1 MFPGMR
7 PAARHRF
14 LSEPTGVKAELVFP
28 SRKLLS
34 ADPGVEGVDARAFA
48 DARRV
53 FTTDPDAGAAMFEE
67 LGYRVHLT
75 KHSGTTA
82 VPGNQAPGRLA
93 LRRWI
98 TVMTLAGAIP
108 MLVKIFG
115 IIDLDPE
122 PLTLAVNRG
131 EPVQIAAWLF
141 LAAAAVWGFFSICR
155 YIAATAV
162 TAFACRAGWAQF
174 LAALSVSAFTAG
186 MATGS
191 LLYGVLGA
199 AALAYISGGTAGVEG
214 KRGDRTHE

>member
-34 ADPGVEGVDARAFA
+34 TDPGVDGVDARAFA

-67 LGYRVHLT
+67 LGYRVHVT
-75 KHSGTTA
+75 KHSGATA
-82 VPGNQAPGRLA
+82 GSGNQAPGRPA
-93 LRRWI
+93 LRSWI
-98 TVMTLAGAIP
+98 AVMTLAGAVP
-108 MLVKIFG
+108 MLVKILG

-131 EPVQIAAWLF
+131 EPMQIAAWLF
-141 LAAAAVWGFFSICR
+141 LVAAAVWGVFSICR

-162 TAFACRAGWAQF
+162 TSFACRPGWAKL
-174 LAALSVSAFTAG
+174 LAALSVSSFAAG
-186 MATGS
+186 MATGN
-191 LLYGVLGA
+191 LLYGVMGA
-199 AALAYISGGTAGVEG
+199 TALAYIAGGTAGVEG
-214 KRGDRTHE
+214 KQGDRTHE